1 MENTNWLSLV
11 IAAVIPMI
19 VGSIWYHPKL
29 FGKAWMKGIGM
40 TEEKMKSANMGLTYG
55 LAFVMSFLIGF
66 FLLGFNN
73 GLGQEGEFDTF
84 GHGVAHG
91 LVLTIF
97 FIMPVLL
104 TKKLFEQS
112 SWKNLW
118 INIGYWGVSLMLMGG
133 VVDVM
138 NHWPNA

>member
-1 MENTNWLSLV
+1 MENTNWVSLV

-19 VGSIWYHPKL
+19 VGAIWYNPKL
-29 FGKAWMKGIGM
+29 FGKAWMEGIGM

-73 GLGQEGEFDTF
+73 GLGQEAEFDTF

-118 INIGYWGVSLMLMGG
+118 INIGYWAVSLMLMGG
-133 VVDVM
+133 VIDAM